1 MPFKWWE
8 GLHALVTLA
17 AIPVGTTVPA
27 GFNRA
32 RQVSGER
39 QDTWPSRLR
48 LRQFTYTIFKHA
60 DRDNNKN

>member
-8 GLHALVTLA
+8 GLVAFVILE

-32 RQVSGER
+32 GQVTGER
-39 QDTWPSRLR
+39 QDTWPSGLR
-48 LRQFTYTIFKHA
+48 G
-60 DRDNNKN
+60 

>member
-8 GLHALVTLA
+8 GLVAFVILE
-17 AIPVGTTVPA
+17 AIPVGTTVNA

-32 RQVSGER
+32 GQVSGER

-48 LRQFTYTIFKHA
+48 GQAIDLHYYHA
-60 DRDNNKN
+60 C